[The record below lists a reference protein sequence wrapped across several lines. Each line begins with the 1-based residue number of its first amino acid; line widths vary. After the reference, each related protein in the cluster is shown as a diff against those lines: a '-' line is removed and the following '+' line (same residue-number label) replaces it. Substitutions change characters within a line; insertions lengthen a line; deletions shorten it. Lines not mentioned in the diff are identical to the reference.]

1 MKPSRRWPAVA
12 LNCSSLGEAGVG
24 CRVSGVGESAAG
36 SGCAASGG
44 GATTASDVGFS
55 SDSPLPTP
63 NTFFAFFRIFTRS
76 TMNVVDPLIF
86 RWRFTQAMLAGG
98 GGDARCVN
106 RFGVVAE
113 GIEQRGCGE
122 RVEHARNAA
131 AGGVH
136 GAGGVGGE
144 RIPRAAADADAGRG

>member
-1 MKPSRRWPAVA
+1 MNPSRRWPAVA

-24 CRVSGVGESAAG
+24 GRVSGVGESAAG
-36 SGCAASGG
+36 SGCAASCG

-76 TMNVVDPLIF
+76 TMDVVDPLIF
-86 RWRFTQAMLAGG
+86 WWRFAKAMLAGG

-113 GIEQRGCGE
+113 RIKQRGCGE
-122 RVEHARNAA
+122 RVQHARDAA
-131 AGGVH
+131 ADGVH
-136 GAGGVGGE
+136 GTDGVGGE
-144 RIPRAAADADAGRG
+144 RIPRTAGDANAV